1 MGHKAVETTCNL
13 NSALGPGTANRCT
26 VQWWFRKFCKGDE
39 RLEDEELSGPSSEAD
54 DDQLRAIIQTDPLT
68 TTWEVAKELNTDHS
82 KVTWHLEQIGKVKQL
97 DKWVPHMLTKNQTFW
112 SVAFSYCT
120 QAPFLDWI
128 VMCDEKWIL
137 FDNQWRPAQCFDWKE
152 APKHFPKPNLHRK
165 KVMVTVW
172 WSAACLIHYNF
183 LNPSETITSEKYA
196 QQIDEMYWNLQW
208 LQPALVNRKGP
219 TLLHDNTL
227 PHVTQP
233 MLQKFKKK
241 KKVERI
247 GLRSFASSSIFTW
260 PLTNWLPLLQASWQ
274 LFEGKHFHN

>member
-1 MGHKAVETTCNL
+1 METCRNISNTF
-13 NSALGPGTANRCT
+13 GPGMAK
-26 VQWWFRKFCKGDE
+26 VQCYGGSSFAKETRALKMRSAVTGPRKFQWPIE
-39 RLEDEELSGPSSEAD
+39 R
-54 DDQLRAIIQTDPLT
+54 IIKAHPLT
-68 TTWEVAKELNTDHS
+68 TTREIAEERNVDHPM
-82 KVTWHLEQIGKVKQL
+82 VFWHLEQIGKVKQL
-97 DKWVPHMLTKNQTFW
+97 DKWAPHMLTKNQTFW

-137 FDNQWRPAQCFDWKE
+137 YDNQWQPAQCFDWKE

-183 LNPSETITSEKYA
+183 LNPNETITSEKYA

-241 KKVERI
+241 KVERI

-260 PLTNWLPLLQASWQ
+260 PL
-274 LFEGKHFHN
+274 